1 MPFLLILPL
10 DLLAILLLVQRR
22 IQLTFWPIMA
32 HFRLMAHA
40 QIAITTT
47 LKSANI
53 HHVYIEISDKKQKFL
68 KQLK

>member
-1 MPFLLILPL
+1 
-10 DLLAILLLVQRR
+10 
-22 IQLTFWPIMA
+22 
-32 HFRLMAHA
+32 MAHA